1 MFVGDEHAGHSAAAE
16 LAVDSV
22 ATGQRL
28 LDARSEI
35 HEGGV
40 AWGVDRRQLYGLV
53 VRLATTRLSQIDA
66 VMSYA
71 PVQLPV
77 SIPILPPY
85 LVPIIEDSV
94 RKKAVE
100 FTQPDC
106 GLSAALRFS
115 VKLEDGTRVFVKAA
129 TDEDTTRWLSTEHLV
144 LSTTVTELMPSIV
157 AWIEP
162 RDTWPVLITEDLSHA
177 YWPASHAGVTWRDGD
192 FDLLFAGIEEL
203 SSLPANPALRAL
215 VNRRTPVWSAIA
227 AKPESFLQLGL
238 CSDRWFGNAIDV
250 LADAERNTDLTGDIF
265 IHGDIRSDNT
275 CVLGSQVKFVDWS
288 HAARGSSTYNLAQVL
303 PTLHLEGGPVPYDIM
318 PNGGGHAALMGAD
331 MIRRLGMDQGMP
343 GWLKDV
349 FKRIIAIELEW
360 AASCLALPKPDGT
373 LATSH

>member
-106 GLSAALRFS
+106 GLTAALRMS

-129 TDEDTTRWLSTEHLV
+129 TD
-144 LSTTVTELMPSIV
+144 
-157 AWIEP
+157 
-162 RDTWPVLITEDLSHA
+162 
-177 YWPASHAGVTWRDGD
+177 
-192 FDLLFAGIEEL
+192 
-203 SSLPANPALRAL
+203 
-215 VNRRTPVWSAIA
+215 
-227 AKPESFLQLGL
+227 
-238 CSDRWFGNAIDV
+238 
-250 LADAERNTDLTGDIF
+250 
-265 IHGDIRSDNT
+265 
-275 CVLGSQVKFVDWS
+275 
-288 HAARGSSTYNLAQVL
+288 
-303 PTLHLEGGPVPYDIM
+303 
-318 PNGGGHAALMGAD
+318 
-331 MIRRLGMDQGMP
+331 
-343 GWLKDV
+343 
-349 FKRIIAIELEW
+349 
-360 AASCLALPKPDGT
+360 
-373 LATSH
+373 